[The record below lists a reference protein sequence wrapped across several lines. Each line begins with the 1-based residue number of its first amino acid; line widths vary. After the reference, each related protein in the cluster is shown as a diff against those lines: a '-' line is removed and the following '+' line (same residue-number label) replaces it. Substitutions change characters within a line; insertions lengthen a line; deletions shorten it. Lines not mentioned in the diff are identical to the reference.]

1 MNQSEC
7 RERARRL
14 CDARRLTVKVGSA
27 LLVDAKTGR
36 IHRSW
41 LESLADDLVRAKA
54 RGQQVIVVSSGAI
67 ALGRQHLQLGAGR
80 LRLEES
86 QAAAAVGQIRLARV
100 WQEILEARG
109 LAVAQVLLTLEDTED
124 RQRYLNARATLD
136 TLLRLNAVP
145 VINENDTVAT
155 AEIRYGD
162 NDRLAARVA
171 QMVSSECVVLLS
183 DIDGLYSADPSR
195 DPTARFIPE
204 VCEITADIEAMASG
218 PVSGVGS
225 GGMMTKISAAR
236 IALAAG
242 ANLVIASG
250 RRPSP
255 LKAIEEGER
264 CTWFL
269 PSVTPRA
276 VRKQWIAG
284 TLKPKGIVFID
295 EGAMRALRDGKS
307 LLPAGLVKIE
317 GNFERGDTISIRSED
332 QEVGR
337 GLAAYSSVEAALILG
352 RRSADIESLLG
363 YCSREEMIHRDDLVM
378 LTDT

>member
-1 MNQSEC
+1 M
-7 RERARRL
+7 
-14 CDARRLTVKVGSA
+14 TVKVGSA

-171 QMVSSECVVLLS
+171 QMVSSE
-183 DIDGLYSADPSR
+183 
-195 DPTARFIPE
+195 
-204 VCEITADIEAMASG
+204 
-218 PVSGVGS
+218 
-225 GGMMTKISAAR
+225 
-236 IALAAG
+236 
-242 ANLVIASG
+242 
-250 RRPSP
+250 
-255 LKAIEEGER
+255 
-264 CTWFL
+264 
-269 PSVTPRA
+269 
-276 VRKQWIAG
+276 
-284 TLKPKGIVFID
+284 
-295 EGAMRALRDGKS
+295 
-307 LLPAGLVKIE
+307 
-317 GNFERGDTISIRSED
+317 
-332 QEVGR
+332 
-337 GLAAYSSVEAALILG
+337 
-352 RRSADIESLLG
+352 
-363 YCSREEMIHRDDLVM
+363 
-378 LTDT
+378 